1 MAEALGGI
9 EHGNVVVSAGQQ
21 GVEEQRIYVA
31 FEVPA
36 VHLDAELIAQHQRHG
51 EGIMLLV
58 ILAVL
63 LSAVDHLLEGDEII
77 IGDRQGHVGQHLD
90 PLLYPHLP
98 LLVPDSFAVVLLI
111 HGYNLVD
118 G

>member
-21 GVEEQRIYVA
+21 RIEKQRINIA
-31 FEVPA
+31 LEIPA

-63 LSAVDHLLEGDEII
+63 LSAVDYLLERHKII
-77 IGDRQGHVGQHLD
+77 IGDRQGHIGQHLD

-111 HGYNLVD
+111 HGYDLVD

>member
-1 MAEALGGI
+1 M
-9 EHGNVVVSAGQQ
+9 SAGQQ
-21 GVEEQRIYVA
+21 GVEKQRIYVA
-31 FEVPA
+31 LEVPA
-36 VHLDAELIAQHQRHG
+36 VHLHRKFIAQHQSDG
-51 EGIMLLV
+51 EGIVLLV

-63 LSAVDHLLEGDEII
+63 LGAVDYLLEGDEII

-98 LLVPDSFAVVLLI
+98 LLVPDGFAVVLLI
-111 HGYNLVD
+111 HGNNLVD

>member
-1 MAEALGGI
+1 M
-9 EHGNVVVSAGQQ
+9 SAGQQ

-98 LLVPDSFAVVLLI
+98 LLVPDGFAVVLLI
-111 HGYNLVD
+111 HGNNLVD